1 MVADVVDRIES
12 LSLALLLPLFFGLT
26 GLRTRIDLLTAKSMW
41 GYAGAIIAT
50 AVAGKLAGAAF
61 TAKATGMNW
70 KDSFGLGVLM
80 NTRGLVELV
89 ILNAGLDL
97 GILSPT
103 LFTIMVLMALVTTFM
118 TSPILSA
125 MKIGRHA

>member
-1 MVADVVDRIES
+1 
-12 LSLALLLPLFFGLT
+12 
-26 GLRTRIDLLTAKSMW
+26 MW
-41 GYAGAIIAT
+41 GYALAIIAT
-50 AVAGKLAGAAF
+50 AVVGKLAGAAF

-70 KDSFGLGVLM
+70 KDAFGLGVLM

-103 LFTIMVLMALVTTFM
+103 LFTMMVLMALVTTFM
-118 TSPILSA
+118 TSPLLSA
-125 MKIGRHA
+125 MKIHRDAYPSPSR